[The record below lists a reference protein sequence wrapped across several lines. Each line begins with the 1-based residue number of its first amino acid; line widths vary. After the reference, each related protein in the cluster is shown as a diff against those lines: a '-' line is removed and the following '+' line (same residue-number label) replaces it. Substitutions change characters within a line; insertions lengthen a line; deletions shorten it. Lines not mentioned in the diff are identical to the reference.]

1 MRRHQRLLEHRI
13 QRGGDIVRGVGCEE
27 EARRRALCQRTGD
40 RGDDGVDVIVFV
52 IAKAG
57 RILDRLVRDI
67 EHRDRDAAVLHRSAR
82 IFVRSAELYHTQSS

>member
-1 MRRHQRLLEHRI
+1 MCRHQRLLEHRI
-13 QRGGDIVRGVGCEE
+13 QRGGHIVRCVGCEE
-27 EARRRALCQRTGD
+27 EARRALGQRTGN
-40 RGDDGVDVIVFV
+40 RGDDCVDVIVFV
-52 IAKAG
+52 IAEAG